1 MFPGHRSCRPSV
13 RLASILLL
21 PLLAVGCP
29 PKKPLDDTD
38 GGGDLNP
45 PTVRLQ
51 VAAIDPDLSPA
62 DRALDAEV
70 FGSGFEEGARVTFN
84 GAAATN
90 VRFGDENSLRVS
102 VPAMPMGSYDVVVT
116 NPDGTK
122 ATLRKG
128 LTLTEGAPSTAG
140 CASTTVRFDFDS
152 SVLAAGTRSEL
163 DVLAPCLRQ
172 GSATVRIEGHADE
185 QGTTDY
191 NIALGQRRA
200 DAVQRYLVGLGVSP
214 ARLRTVSYGEE
225 RPVDRSGG
233 ASADAA
239 NRRAEILVRE

>member
-1 MFPGHRSCRPSV
+1 MFPGHRTFTLNA

-21 PLLAVGCP
+21 PFLVVGCP
-29 PKKPLDDTD
+29 PKKPLDETD
-38 GGGDLNP
+38 RGEVLNTP
-45 PTVRLQ
+45 AVRLQ

-62 DRALDAEV
+62 NRALDAEV
-70 FGSGFEEGARVTFN
+70 FGSGFEEGARVTLS
-84 GAAATN
+84 GAPATS

-102 VPAMPMGSYDVVVT
+102 IPAMPVGSYDVVVT

-128 LTLTEGAPSTAG
+128 LVLTEGAPTTSG
-140 CASTTVRFDFDS
+140 CASATLRFDFDS
-152 SVLAAGTRSEL
+152 SVLAPNARQEL

-172 GSATVRIEGHADE
+172 GNATVRIEGHADE

-214 ARLRTVSYGEE
+214 ARMRTVSYGEE
-225 RPVDRSGG
+225 RPADRSGT
-233 ASADAA
+233 ASANAT